1 MQMKRSQSTLQ
12 QLKTYYAK
20 PEVASIKHLG
30 FQNWFM
36 NKSHSRFFVNMVKDV
51 ESVTFTNTYIDG
63 DLNECVL
70 KYMENMKELSLVNLY
85 EERTTLTK
93 SERIAWLQQTYPK
106 LERFLW
112 HGSFSSYGIE
122 EFTTFFTNNPTIE
135 FFSFSATATYLIE
148 VLRTQNIRVNE
159 LFLEHDYDDL
169 MWTDN
174 MENLLYLCKTH
185 NCRLH
190 LKFDDEISEVD
201 EETVDKLVELAPYIE
216 GLYFESLKIDN
227 FAHIWAA
234 FNRLKVLQAYI
245 FENADH
251 FFNISSLEEIYHILP

>member
-1 MQMKRSQSTLQ
+1 
-12 QLKTYYAK
+12 
-20 PEVASIKHLG
+20 
-30 FQNWFM
+30 
-36 NKSHSRFFVNMVKDV
+36 
-51 ESVTFTNTYIDG
+51 
-63 DLNECVL
+63 
-70 KYMENMKELSLVNLY
+70 MENMKELSLVNLY

-93 SERIAWLQQTYPK
+93 CERIAWLQQTYPK

-251 FFNISSLEEIYHILP
+251 FFNISSLVEIYHIYGRSPDRSDLQLAASRLPNLKKIRIQL